1 MVVQY
6 NIFDFIDE
14 TDELKERLKDVDNN
28 AVFVS
33 ELKIK
38 KHKYYEVIHKENEF
52 HILFKSFDELYEFVD
67 KYLLER
73 E

>member
-1 MVVQY
+1 MNQY

-14 TDELKERLKDVDNN
+14 TDELKEHLKAVDDN
-28 AVFVS
+28 AVFYS
-33 ELKIK
+33 KLKIE

-52 HILFKSFDELYEFVD
+52 HVLFKSFDELYDFVD

>member
-1 MVVQY
+1 MNQY

-14 TDELKERLKDVDNN
+14 LKEHLKAVDNN

-33 ELKIK
+33 ELKIE